1 MEEGTRSLSNI
12 IRGAKIIEQPVQLK
26 ADPPVIP
33 EPPVSAEMNEVAAEE
48 AVPENPAP
56 SPEEIAAYIA
66 QAENEAGSIIAQA
79 REQAE
84 QILNDAR
91 QAAGQLKDDAAA
103 QGQALG
109 YQQGRE
115 QGYQEVST
123 LLAQAAQ
130 IVEHA
135 RHEQKLIIENCEK
148 DILELAISVATK
160 VIHTEITANPEIVL
174 AVVKDAIQKAKDQEQ
189 VTIRVNPADFETVAA
204 EKQTLQG
211 ILRRETG
218 MEIRGDIGVE
228 PGGCVIETGY
238 GAIDARIDTQLQAVK
253 NALRGVV
260 KHV

>member
-1 MEEGTRSLSNI
+1 M
-12 IRGAKIIEQPVQLK
+12 AQPVLLK
-26 ADPPVIP
+26 VNPPVIP
-33 EPPVSAEMNEVAAEE
+33 EPPVSAEIIEGAAEE
-48 AVPENPAP
+48 ETIPENPAP
-56 SPEEIAAYIA
+56 SPEEIAAYVV
-66 QAENEAGSIIAQA
+66 QAENEAQSIIAQA

-84 QILNDAR
+84 QILDDAHSS
-91 QAAGQLKDDAAA
+91 AGQIKDAAAA
-103 QGQALG
+103 QGQDLG

-115 QGYQEVST
+115 QGFQEVST
-123 LLAQAAQ
+123 LLTQATQ
-130 IVEHA
+130 IVDHA

-160 VIHTEITANPEIVL
+160 IIHTEIAAHEEVVL
-174 AVVKDAIQKAKDQEQ
+174 AVVKDAIQKAKDQER

-218 MEIRGDIGVE
+218 MEIRADIGVE
-228 PGGCVIETGY
+228 SGGCVIETDY
-238 GAIDARIDTQLQAVK
+238 GAIDARIDTQLEAVK